1 MTFDRT
7 QHQSSREL
15 NESKQ
20 LSLEPTR
27 PPANIPG
34 YKILKFLGSGAY
46 GEVWSAH
53 DLKTGRKVAIKFY
66 TRGSAATISL
76 LAGEVEKLALLG
88 ADRYVV
94 QLLNVGW
101 DADPPYYVMDYIEH
115 GSLEDRLI
123 SQQALPAP
131 QAIELF
137 QELATGMMHM
147 HNKGILHCDLK
158 PGNVM
163 LDQEGK
169 PRIADFGQSRLST
182 GDSPALGTL
191 FYMAPEQ
198 ADLKALP
205 DARWDV
211 YALGAIFF
219 SMLTGKPPYYCPE
232 LAKQIEKSNDIDGRL
247 NRYRDSLEAAPL
259 PTEHRQVPGV
269 DRALAD
275 VIDRCIAAHPS
286 RRFENIASILME
298 LRQREIAK
306 ARRPLMILGLLGPL
320 FLISLMSI
328 FGWLAFRESVSQTQ
342 IKISKKAEEGNN
354 FAAKLAARSAAEQ
367 IDEYFRAVT
376 QLSRD
381 PDLQAALEDW
391 LDDPQ
396 AQKWSLMLADPNRN
410 SADYED
416 PAAGDDG
423 IVKVR
428 EAFRASPLRV
438 RLQPFLESRLNNS
451 TGDFPVASSWFISDR
466 YGNQIASAFRTV
478 NSTLGKN
485 YAYRSYFTGLPADL
499 PVSEFA
505 PIAPNLSPE
514 EQRRQLN
521 QRTIIEQPHL
531 SAAFRSEQSN
541 SWKLAFSAPVLRD
554 SEVVAI
560 VAVTVDLGNF
570 VDFENQRNQYA
581 MLVDNRPGENRGI
594 ILEHPLFEFLLTEHG
609 RLPDDLSHTIID
621 LNSLPTQSK
630 ARSFRDPV
638 GRHSM
643 GREYD
648 RVFIVGKADVARLK
662 SPKMPS
668 TQEKVDT
675 SEEGS
680 SSTRIAEST
689 AKAKTGLVVI
699 ALEDYASVVAP
710 ASDLIYQWGRLAA
723 IASIFLLTIS
733 VGMWFFVRRLLQES
747 REKLNRVFTATQT
760 ESDSLKTRDT
770 IPAPG
775 HDQAT
780 EIR

>member
-7 QHQSSREL
+7 QHQSTREL

-27 PPANIPG
+27 PPANIAG

-66 TRGSAATISL
+66 TRGSAAAISL

-88 ADRYVV
+88 SDRYVV

-101 DADPPYYVMDYIEH
+101 DASPPYYVMDYIEH
-115 GSLEDRLI
+115 GSLEDRLT
-123 SQQALPAP
+123 SQQTLPAP

-219 SMLTGKPPYYCPE
+219 SMLTGKPPYYSSA

-247 NRYRDSLEAAPL
+247 NRYRDALAEAPL
-259 PTEHRQVPGV
+259 PTEHRQIPGV
-269 DRALAD
+269 DRPLAD
-275 VIDRCIAAHPS
+275 IIDRCIEAHPS
-286 RRFENIASILME
+286 HRFENIASILVE

-328 FGWLAFRESVSQTQ
+328 FGWFAFRESVSQTE
-342 IKISKKAEEGNN
+342 IEISRKAVEGNN

-367 IDEYFRAVT
+367 IEDYFRAVK
-376 QLSRD
+376 QLSQNEQ
-381 PDLQAALEDW
+381 LIAKLKDW
-391 LDDPQ
+391 LNDPQ
-396 AQKWSLMLADPNRN
+396 AQEWSMILADPNRN
-410 SADYED
+410 KDDYED
-416 PAAGDDG
+416 PAAGDNG
-423 IVKVR
+423 VVKIR
-428 EAFRASPLRV
+428 EAFCNSQLRMQ
-438 RLQPFLESRLNNS
+438 LQPLLEERLENRK
-451 TGDFPVASSWFISDR
+451 GDFPVASSWFINDR
-466 YGNQIASAFRTV
+466 YGNQIASAFRTTS
-478 NSTLGKN
+478 STLGKN
-485 YAYRSYFTGLPADL
+485 YAYRTYFTGLPADL
-499 PVSEFA
+499 PLSEFA
-505 PIAPNLSPE
+505 SISLDVSPD
-514 EQRRQLN
+514 EQQRQLA
-521 QRTIIEQPHL
+521 QRNVINEPHL
-531 SAAFRSEQSN
+531 SAAFRSDQSN
-541 SWKLAFSAPVLRD
+541 SWKLAFSAPVFD
-554 SEVVAI
+554 GGEVIAI
-560 VAVTVDLGNF
+560 VAVTVDVGNF
-570 VDFENQRNQYA
+570 VDFENQTNQYA

-594 ILEHPLFEFLLTEHG
+594 VLEHPLFESLMSKH
-609 RLPDDLSHTIID
+609 RKLPDDLSHTIID
-621 LNSLPTQSK
+621 VDSLQK
-630 ARSFRDPV
+630 QNEERSFRDPV
-638 GRHSM
+638 GAHAL
-643 GREYD
+643 GKKYD

-662 SPKMPS
+662 TFEIAGDPPKPS
-668 TQEKVDT
+668 DAQAH
-675 SEEGS
+675 SEAPLAAG
-680 SSTRIAEST
+680 
-689 AKAKTGLVVI
+689 KAKTGLVVI
-699 ALEDYASVVAP
+699 ALEDYSKVVQP
-710 ASDLIYQWGRLAA
+710 ARNLFYKWGRLAG
-723 IASIFLLTIS
+723 IASIILLTIS

-747 REKLNRVFTATQT
+747 RDKLNRVFTATQT
-760 ESDSLKTRDT
+760 ESDTLKTRDT
-770 IPAPG
+770 LPAV
-775 HDQAT
+775 DRDKAT